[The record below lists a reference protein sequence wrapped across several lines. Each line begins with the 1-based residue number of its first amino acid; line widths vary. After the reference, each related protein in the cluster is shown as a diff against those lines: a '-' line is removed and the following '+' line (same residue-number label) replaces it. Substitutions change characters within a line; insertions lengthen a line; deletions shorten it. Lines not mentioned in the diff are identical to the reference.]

1 LSGIL
6 GYTIEARLLYRSA
19 SQSLIDELLGE
30 DTITLPIIE
39 MAYETTRVALL
50 ED

>member
-1 LSGIL
+1 ML

-19 SQSLIDELLGE
+19 PQSLVDELLGD
-30 DTITLPIIE
+30 DTVLLPIIE
-39 MAYETTRVALL
+39 MAYETTTVALF